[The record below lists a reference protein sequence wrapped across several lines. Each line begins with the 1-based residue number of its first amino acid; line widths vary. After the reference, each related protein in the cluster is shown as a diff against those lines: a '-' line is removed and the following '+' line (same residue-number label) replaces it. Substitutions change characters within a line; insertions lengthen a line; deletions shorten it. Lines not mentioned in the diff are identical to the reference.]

1 MERKLVMSFKD
12 IAGAKFNLIVNSV
25 KDEVTAEEING
36 IMDAVLET
44 GAIVSK
50 NRALIEKLTAVI
62 VDTTETDFDVQ

>member
-12 IAGAKFNLIVNSV
+12 IAGAKFNLIVNSG

-50 NRALIEKLTAVI
+50 NGALIEKLTAVI

>member
-25 KDEVTAEEING
+25 KYEVTAEEING

-50 NRALIEKLTAVI
+50 NGALIEKLTAVI

>member
-50 NRALIEKLTAVI
+50 NGALIEKFTAVI

>member
-50 NRALIEKLTAVI
+50 NGALIEKLTAVI

>member
-12 IAGAKFNLIVNSV
+12 QAGSKFNLIVNSV

-50 NRALIEKLTAVI
+50 NGALIEKFTAVI